1 MKRIICLLLLAL
13 PGLFMPTAYA
23 TEQRTLVFQPDAR
36 QRPVMSININ
46 GSETTALLDTGATI
60 GLIDDD
66 FLPPSQ
72 SASLAVPNTRVLGI
86 GGQRVYPVASLPRL
100 TVGPTTWNQVRVAVN
115 TENHFPID
123 HNILPISLF
132 ESAIVDFEFSQS
144 RVHFYDGRPRR
155 VRGAQVST
163 VRYQEHDRLIYI
175 PITIN
180 GIRGHALI
188 DTGADVSFVN
198 HAFAARS
205 KAVRDMGQE
214 EEMQG
219 ADLRRNIAPIY
230 AFRNLRFGQN
240 RVAKFT
246 IPVLETELFSEL
258 GYQDAPLMIM
268 GMDLLTH
275 FRLQVDRDRK
285 RITFVHEGKTSRRR
299 EVRPQISRMNE
310 ITVH

>member
-1 MKRIICLLLLAL
+1 MKRTICLFLLAL
-13 PGLFMPTAYA
+13 PGLFMPNAYA
-23 TEQRTLVFQPDAR
+23 TEQSTLSFEPDVR
-36 QRPVMSININ
+36 KRPVMSININ

-66 FLPPSQ
+66 FLP
-72 SASLAVPNTRVLGI
+72 SLQATALPDPNTLVLGI
-86 GGQRVYPVASLPRL
+86 GGQRVYPVAALPNL
-100 TVGPTTWNQVRVAVN
+100 TVGPTTWNEVRVAVN

-132 ESAIVDFEFSQS
+132 DSAIVDFEFRQS

-155 VRGAQVST
+155 VRGAQKST
-163 VRYQEHDRLIYI
+163 VHYLDHDRLIYI

-180 GIRGHALI
+180 GIRGQALI

-198 HAFAARS
+198 RAFASRS
-205 KAVRDMGQE
+205 KAVRDMGEE

-230 AFRNLRFGQN
+230 AFRNLRFGDN

-258 GYQDAPLMIM
+258 GYSDAPLMIM
-268 GMDLLTH
+268 GMDLLSH

-285 RITFVHEGKTSRRR
+285 RITFVHDRKTSRRR
-299 EVRPQISRMNE
+299 EERPQISRMNE
-310 ITVH
+310 ITVR